1 MILRTAGDGQS
12 NEAYNTPYT
21 RTTSLRWQLSLV
33 TACMVALAVG
43 VMTVAAYWIL
53 SASLSNSVTTGLE
66 NQASSLLAKTQTAS
80 FASDPASEIRAFKDY
95 NPDTKVAYFPA
106 DSLTGVG
113 DNIAYEGISDVLHAN
128 AERSVGNAGDTRVL
142 VRRGSNGAVVVLAK
156 DMASTYSLISSLGVA
171 LLVIGGI
178 GVLVAISAG
187 TLAAATGLRSL
198 TRLQTAVNRVT
209 ETDDLSPIPVY
220 GSDELAQLTTSFN
233 EMLAALQESRKR
245 QSELVADAGHELKT
259 PLTSLRANI
268 ELLMMVTKSGA
279 NIDPKDREDLERD
292 VIGQLEEL
300 STLIG
305 DLVDLAREDSAPD
318 MLEPVDL
325 VTIVD
330 DASLRARRRRNDVE
344 FVINTQPWFLDGDP
358 FSLGR
363 CVLNLMDNAAKW
375 SPENGVVRI
384 DMRQLDDSH
393 MELTVADTG
402 PGIPEEDREKVFERF
417 YRSIQSRSMPGSGLG
432 LSIVKSVV
440 ERHDGTIQALENPGG
455 GALMRLV
462 LPGRTTL
469 D

>member
-1 MILRTAGDGQS
+1 
-12 NEAYNTPYT
+12 
-21 RTTSLRWQLSLV
+21 
-33 TACMVALAVG
+33 MVALAVG

-53 SASLSNSVTTGLE
+53 SASLSNNVTSGLE
-66 NQASSLLAKTQTAS
+66 NQANSLLAKTQTAS
-80 FASDPASEIRAFKDY
+80 FLSDPSSEIRAFKDY
-95 NPDTKVAYFPA
+95 NPDTKVAYFP
-106 DSLTGVG
+106 SGSFTGVG
-113 DNIAYEGISDVLHAN
+113 DSIAYGGISDVLHGTQDRAI
-128 AERSVGNAGDTRVL
+128 GNAGDTRVL

-156 DMASTYSLISSLGVA
+156 DMAATFSLISSLGVA

-187 TLAAATGLRSL
+187 TVAAATGLRSL

-268 ELLMMVTKSGA
+268 ELLMMATRSGA
-279 NIDPKDREDLERD
+279 QIAPQDRADLERD
-292 VIGQLEEL
+292 VIAQLEEL

-305 DLVDLAREDSAPD
+305 DLVDLAREDSGPEL
-318 MLEPVDL
+318 MEPVDL
-325 VTIVD
+325 VGIID
-330 DASLRARRRRNDVE
+330 DASVRARRRRTDVE
-344 FVINTQPWFLDGDP
+344 FRINTEPWYLEGDP

-384 DMRQLDDSH
+384 DMRQLDHSH
-393 MELTVADTG
+393 MELTVADSG

-432 LSIVKSVV
+432 LSIVKRVV
-440 ERHDGTIQALENPGG
+440 ERHNGTIEALEAPGG

-462 LPGRTTL
+462 LPGSP
-469 D
+469 DPE